1 MWNGLS
7 MTIALVRPP
16 SPAFADAVSTHPSA
30 ATIDTARARQ
40 QHRAYVATLRG
51 LGVQVVE
58 LPPIADLP
66 DACFVE
72 DCAVIV
78 GRAALVCRP
87 GNPTRA
93 QEPELLRDRLAS
105 HVDELVEL
113 PREATLDG
121 GDALRMGTVLY
132 VGHSLRTNP
141 AGIDA
146 LQRFASAH
154 GLQVKPITVP
164 TGFLH
169 LQTAV
174 TALDQTTLVGVPGA
188 LALFPPGLRNVPVAS
203 DEPTAAS
210 VLAIEGQVVM
220 AAGCPRTA
228 ARIRWLG
235 YRVHEVE
242 LSEFVKADGG
252 PTCLSLRI

>member
-1 MWNGLS
+1 

-16 SPAFADAVSTHPSA
+16 SSALANAVSAHPGA
-30 ATIDTARARQ
+30 ATIDPARARQ
-40 QHRAYVATLRG
+40 QHRAYVATLRA

-78 GRAALVCRP
+78 GRAALLCRSAI
-87 GNPTRA
+87 PTRA
-93 QEPELLRDRLAS
+93 REPELLRDRLAS

-113 PREATLDG
+113 PAGATLDG
-121 GDALRMGTVLY
+121 GDALRMGTRLY
-132 VGHSLRTNP
+132 VGRSLRTNT
-141 AGIDA
+141 AGIQA

-154 GLQVKPITVP
+154 GLQVRPVTVP

-169 LQTAV
+169 LQSAV
-174 TALDQTTLVGVPGA
+174 TALDQTTLVGVPAA
-188 LALFPPGLRNVPVAS
+188 LALFPPALRGVPAAP
-203 DEPTAAS
+203 DERPAAS
-210 VLAIEGQVVM
+210 VLSINGQIVM

-228 ARIRWLG
+228 TRIAQLG
-235 YRVHEVE
+235 YQVHQVE